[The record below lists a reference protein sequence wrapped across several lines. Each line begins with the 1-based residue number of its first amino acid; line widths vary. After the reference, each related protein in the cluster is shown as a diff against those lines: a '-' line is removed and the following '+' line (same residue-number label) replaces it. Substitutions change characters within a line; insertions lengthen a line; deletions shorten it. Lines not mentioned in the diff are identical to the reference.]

1 MRRYSIVLASA
12 ALCFFLGTLSGSAQ
26 DTKDTSSQ
34 ESLPWYNPKKYNPL
48 KLMHRGPQSANDQL
62 ASNGDLEVKLTHQL
76 QVQGFLPQDK
86 NLQYA
91 CSGFKYLDD
100 CVASVRV
107 SRSLKIEF
115 TCLKWDVTGV
125 KPKPVADSC
134 AGPAGGKAMLFHK
147 AIDLLKPDS
156 NARVEARE
164 ALKKARDD
172 IKDAGGEPPATSSRI
187 SLLLSCRT
195 AVLARE
201 QDRPFPFLRRLLNL
215 LESPLLRPMNR
226 SRMLRMNNAHHLP
239 QRPLRR
245 PDIRIAPG
253 HCRLHRLRRVTFP
266 MHARREHPPQ
276 LRHPFQRRLDLPL
289 PIRESHL
296 PRKTTRGF
304 FLHDPIPESQ
314 PCPIP

>member
-48 KLMHRGPQSANDQL
+48 KLMHRGLQSANDQL

-86 NLQYA
+86 NLQDA

-100 CVASVRV
+100 CVASLRV

-172 IKDAGGEPPATSSRI
+172 IKDAGG
-187 SLLLSCRT
+187 
-195 AVLARE
+195 
-201 QDRPFPFLRRLLNL
+201 
-215 LESPLLRPMNR
+215 
-226 SRMLRMNNAHHLP
+226 
-239 QRPLRR
+239 
-245 PDIRIAPG
+245 
-253 HCRLHRLRRVTFP
+253 
-266 MHARREHPPQ
+266 
-276 LRHPFQRRLDLPL
+276 
-289 PIRESHL
+289 
-296 PRKTTRGF
+296 
-304 FLHDPIPESQ
+304 
-314 PCPIP
+314 